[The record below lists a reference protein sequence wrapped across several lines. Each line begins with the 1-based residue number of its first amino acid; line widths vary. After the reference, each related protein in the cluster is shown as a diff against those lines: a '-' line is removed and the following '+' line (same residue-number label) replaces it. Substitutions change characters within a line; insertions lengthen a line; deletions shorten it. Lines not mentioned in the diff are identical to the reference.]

1 MTPTLV
7 GKQDVEILEVTG
19 PRQLA
24 VRPLS
29 FSRHYERLQQQ
40 LRDEAQHLEKLIRVE
55 PQQGCALYF
64 ENCWHRAMVEVSNN
78 TSVEVRLVDLGR
90 KTIASVDKL
99 KKLPNHFLEDHAYCL
114 LCHLPGC
121 VDDDGS
127 ILETQLAGR
136 KRVSLHRRGAPEMK
150 GGAWSLPVE
159 ISWQEPL
166 YFDPVGPPVHRT
178 IFLSQRVSHAMRVR
192 GDHTL
197 DSTLSLSEGET

>member
-127 ILETQLAGR
+127 ILETRSLKSTTTQLAVGGSKTFWEDQRAGDLKKRSPTSIFFIFEVFAFCGGR
-136 KRVSLHRRGAPEMK
+136 TKTDFKDRARRYRSVKQGRCRVGI
-150 GGAWSLPVE
+150 V
-159 ISWQEPL
+159 I
-166 YFDPVGPPVHRT
+166 
-178 IFLSQRVSHAMRVR
+178 VS
-192 GDHTL
+192 G
-197 DSTLSLSEGET
+197 

>member
-7 GKQDVEILEVTG
+7 GNQDVEILVVTG

-29 FSRHYERLQQQ
+29 FSRHYVRLQKR

-55 PQQGCALYF
+55 PHQGCALYF
-64 ENCWHRAMVEVSNN
+64 ENCWHRAMVEASNN

-90 KTIASVDKL
+90 KTTASVDKL
-99 KKLPNHFLEDHAYCL
+99 KKLPDHLLEDHAYSL

-121 VDDDGS
+121 VDDGS

-136 KRVSLHRRGAPEMK
+136 KRVSLLRRGAPEMK
-150 GGAWSLPVE
+150 DGAWSLPVE

-166 YFDPVGPPVHRT
+166 YFDPVGPSVQRT